1 MYELPLI
8 WVAEKEMPTVAGPSF
23 PRAMK
28 YSLRERDF
36 LLNQTPI
43 AIMAK
48 KYADRIAM
56 YCALSLKR
64 YRPVKT

>member
-1 MYELPLI
+1 
-8 WVAEKEMPTVAGPSF
+8 
-23 PRAMK
+23 MK

-43 AIMAK
+43 PIMAR

-56 YCALSLKR
+56 YCAVSLNGR
-64 YRPVKT
+64 YRPVMT